1 MSGLVRNRNSAIF
14 GHKTHRFELLTCLA
28 WYVIETVRFLI
39 KNAPLREK
47 NRLDGRKNGR
57 DQDFRDF
64 PKYS

>member
-14 GHKTHRFELLTCLA
+14 DQKRTA
-28 WYVIETVRFLI
+28 SKKI
-39 KNAPLREK
+39 
-47 NRLDGRKNGR
+47 RLDGRKNGR